1 MIKKQATPGRPGPS
15 LYHRFINLAR
25 RNPGMLFTMLREG
38 YRRKIGGFLDCRLLK
53 VYGRSAPPSSL
64 ELNLTRRC
72 NLKCVMCRQNLR
84 AAAVP
89 QGLSWYDPARELP
102 LAGWVGLLDQV
113 KYFRPRLYLTGGEPL
128 IYPHFPEFLKEA
140 KKRGFMVQLQTNGT
154 LLAKVADLLV
164 DQGVEMVNVSID
176 GPEEVHDR
184 IRTHRGALQLTLKGI
199 RALTAA
205 RQKRGSPGPV
215 LLINC
220 VATKAN
226 LGFLDQIVPLALSLG
241 ADMLQIQNPMIDT
254 PANVAR
260 HNARLSP
267 EFARDQG
274 LEVIFPSILEGE
286 YYQNEL
292 APEDLPRLAAALKR
306 VKQQA
311 KGRINL
317 MIWPEFSLDL
327 LAPYY
332 QDLDYPFPQVCNALW
347 TTGIIFPDG
356 TVSPCLHV
364 VAGNIAAQPFK
375 DIWNGPRMRRF
386 RELIGQGLLPGCAR
400 CCHRSFIGKLKSVS

>member
-1 MIKKQATPGRPGPS
+1 MEKRSGRASTGPP
-15 LYHRFINLAR
+15 LYQRFLGLVR
-25 RNPGMLFTMLREG
+25 RNPVMLATVLREG
-38 YRRKIGGFLDCRLLK
+38 YRRKIGGFLDCRIFK
-53 VYGRSAPPSSL
+53 PDGRSAPPASL
-64 ELNLTRRC
+64 ELNLSRRC
-72 NLKCVMCRQNLR
+72 NLKCLMCRQNLR

-89 QGLSWYDPARELP
+89 AGLSWYDPARELP
-102 LAGWVGLLDQV
+102 LAAWVNLLDQV
-113 KYFRPRLYLTGGEPL
+113 KHFRPRLFITGGEPL
-128 IYPHFPEFLKEA
+128 IYPHFPELLKGA
-140 KKRGFMVQLQTNGT
+140 KNRGFMVQLQTNGT

-176 GPEEVHDR
+176 GPAEVHDR
-184 IRTHRGALQLTLKGI
+184 IRTHKGALQLTLKGI
-199 RALTAA
+199 EALTAA
-205 RQKRGSPGPV
+205 RRKRGSPGPV

-226 LGFLDQIVPLALSLG
+226 LSFLDRIVPLALSLG
-241 ADMLQIQNPMIDT
+241 ADMLQVQNPMIDT
-254 PANVAR
+254 PENVAR
-260 HNARLSP
+260 HNACLSP
-267 EFARDQG
+267 AVAQAQG
-274 LEVIFPSILEGE
+274 LEVVCPSILAGE

-292 APEDLPRLAAALKR
+292 SPADLPRLAAALENVR
-306 VKQQA
+306 NQA

-332 QDLDYPFPQVCNALW
+332 QDLDYPFPQICNALW
-347 TTGIIFPDG
+347 TTCIILPDG

-386 RELIGQGLLPGCAR
+386 RQIIGQGLLPGCAR
-400 CCHRSFIGKLKSVS
+400 CCHRSFTGKLKSVA